1 MMSMADLAAIMR
13 LATQHQCRV
22 LITGDHEQLAAVE
35 GGGGMV
41 MLTRQMGYIQLAE
54 PVRFTQEWERDATL
68 RLRAG
73 DTTVA
78 ALYVEQGRV
87 RGGDPEEAL
96 DLACRAFLADHLAGK
111 DSLLLARTGE
121 QAREMS
127 RRVREDLLHYGLV
140 RRFAEVQLRH
150 HATAS
155 QGDLIVARKN
165 NRHIMAGSPGRWLTN
180 RDVLRIETA
189 AGRTVTVRRL
199 AGRNSAGLPMWTSAF
214 QLPKTYLFRHCD
226 LAYATTAHAV
236 QGRTVETSHVLVDGL
251 GDRQGLYVGMS
262 RGRDGNYAYCI
273 TRVPRATDVRQGSLP
288 APELARVRRITRE
301 RAGLEPEPS
310 LAGEEET
317 APRRDTAAVLAD
329 VLRRDGT
336 VFSATETLRG
346 ELANA
351 DHMGV
356 LGSIWYDLVRQSQA
370 ARFEA
375 SLRDALPPADAEVA
389 LADPACA
396 WLWRSLREAESAGLA
411 AGPVL
416 RAAVAVS
423 SLRGSRY
430 MVRVIDARV
439 RRMLDDRIPHRPE
452 SWSEQVPE
460 VADPE
465 LRRYL
470 TELAAAMDDR
480 VKRLGEHAVQT
491 RPGWAVEALGDVPE
505 DPARRAIWESR
516 AAQLSAYREL
526 YGYGSQTDA
535 IGPEPGKTSPEARAD
550 WHAAFAVL
558 GRVEGIDL
566 RGCTDDQLRLRR
578 RMYERETSWAPPYV
592 SEELRLARLQAR
604 TAWENTVRA
613 EHEAQAAADPETGRR
628 HRAAASL
635 WRAMETKATRI
646 TDELAAVHETR
657 RQWEALTEPSRRVA
671 VAADIELRRRHPD
684 MNLESLKSAEPQGIV
699 LRAKDQRPGRE
710 AWVQETLDSPE
721 HPAPEE
727 ANHSGGEERPLT
739 AEQREAATQE
749 ALGLTP
755 DAVHKEIPEQV
766 LRIRENMRLAQA
778 KIDDLQGT
786 RVPSDDHEGADLG
799 RAWDVLARRERDA
812 IVQPP
817 KPEHRASARH
827 SAAGAAA
834 RARPR
839 SRTGVIPAPLF
850 GPSPRRRLWSAY
862 GHPSGA

>member
-1 MMSMADLAAIMR
+1 
-13 LATQHQCRV
+13 
-22 LITGDHEQLAAVE
+22 
-35 GGGGMV
+35 
-41 MLTRQMGYIQLAE
+41 MGYIQLAE
-54 PVRFTQEWERDATL
+54 PVRFIQEWERNATL

-73 DTTVA
+73 DTAVA
-78 ALYVEQGRV
+78 ALYGEQGRV
-87 RGGDPEEAL
+87 RCGDPEEAL

-111 DSLLLARTGE
+111 DSLLLARTQE

-140 RRFAEVQLRH
+140 HRFAEVQLRH

-165 NRHIMAGSPGRWLTN
+165 NRRIIAGTPGRWLTN

-189 AGRTVTVRRL
+189 GGRTVTVRRL
-199 AGRNSAGLPMWTSAF
+199 VGRNSAGRPIWTAAF

-226 LAYATTAHAV
+226 LAYATTAHAA
-236 QGRTVETSHVLVDGL
+236 QGRTVDTSHVLVDGL
-251 GDRQGLYVGMS
+251 GDRQGLYVAMS

-273 TRVPRATDVRQGSLP
+273 TRVPRAADVRQGSVP
-288 APELARVRRITRE
+288 APELARVRRVTRE
-301 RAGLEPEPS
+301 RTGLEPEPPV
-310 LAGEEET
+310 AGEEET
-317 APRRDTAAVLAD
+317 TPRRDAAAVLAD

-351 DHMGV
+351 DHLGV
-356 LGSIWYDLVRQSQA
+356 LGSIWYDLSRRSQA

-375 SLRDALPPADAEVA
+375 SLRDTVPPPDVDAA
-389 LADPACA
+389 LADPACT
-396 WLWRSLREAESAGLA
+396 WLWRSLREAESAGLD
-411 AGPVL
+411 AGRVL
-416 RAAVAVS
+416 RDAVAVS
-423 SLRGSRY
+423 SLSGACDV
-430 MVRVIDARV
+430 VRVIDARV
-439 RRMLDDRIPHRPE
+439 RRLLDGRVPQLPG
-452 SWSEQVPE
+452 SWSERVP
-460 VADPE
+460 VVVDPE

-491 RPGWAVEALGDVPE
+491 RPAWAVDALGDVPE
-505 DPARRAIWESR
+505 EPTVRAVWESR

-526 YGYGSQTDA
+526 YGYDSKTDA
-535 IGPEPGKTSPEARAD
+535 IGPEPGKPSPEARAD
-550 WHAAFAVL
+550 WHAAFVAL

-566 RGCTDDQLRLRR
+566 RGCTDGQLRLRR
-578 RMYERETSWAPPYV
+578 RMYELETSWAPPYV
-592 SEELRLARLQAR
+592 AEELRLARLQAR

-613 EHEAQAAADPETGRR
+613 EHEARAVADVGTVGRHLAAAGM
-628 HRAAASL
+628 

-646 TDELAAVHETR
+646 ADELAAAHETR

-684 MNLESLKSAEPQGIV
+684 VKLEPLKSAEPQGIV
-699 LRAKDQRPGRE
+699 FRAQDQRPGPE
-710 AWVQETLDSPE
+710 VWAQETLDSPG
-721 HPAPEE
+721 PFAPDE
-727 ANHSGGEERPLT
+727 ANRSRGEERPLT

-755 DAVHKEIPEQV
+755 DTVHKEIPEQI

-778 KIDDLQGT
+778 KIDDLQNT
-786 RVPSDDHEGADLG
+786 RIPGDDHEGADLG
-799 RAWDVLARRERDA
+799 RAWDVLARRDRDA

-817 KPEHRASARH
+817 KPDVVPAREILQRAQERMADH
-827 SAAGAAA
+827 EAE
-834 RARPR
+834 
-839 SRTGVIPAPLF
+839 PA
-850 GPSPRRRLWSAY
+850 
-862 GHPSGA
+862 